1 MAQQTNPVTN
11 STNPTGWA
19 ADMLDLVT
27 NSTNPTSLTDPEPTP
42 DPQTLR
48 DDYYARQLEYEDM
61 LKAFQTS
68 QQNANYGWNRW
79 NQGSNIYNQMEQQR
93 ESGSPYGN
101 NRFYN
106 QGEIYEYDPAT
117 GSYRGSISNRVI
129 AQPTDYVQPE
139 LAPHP
144 GDYDDWMASDPYYQE
159 LQEPS
164 TQQPLSFGEWL
175 EMQPR
180 ASSEDRPWSRVGA
193 SGAANSMWGLQEQ
206 VRRDRLREEYD
217 DYVANRI

>member
-1 MAQQTNPVTN
+1 MSWLPQLSGIASIIRDRLMAQQTNP
-11 STNPTGWA
+11 
-19 ADMLDLVT
+19 VT

-61 LKAFQTS
+61 LKAFLTS
-68 QQNANYGWNRW
+68 QQNANYGWDRW

-164 TQQPLSFGEWL
+164 AQQPLSYDEWR
-175 EMQPR
+175 QTQSITPR
-180 ASSEDRPWSRVGA
+180 EIRGGT
-193 SGAANSMWGLQEQ
+193 SGAANSIFRLQEQ
-206 VRRDRLREEYD
+206 VRNDRLREDYD
-217 DYVANRI
+217 NYIANLGI